1 MWKFL
6 EDFDGLDID
15 VFINVNKDL
24 YGLSYKSKFILYRMF
39 LMWGLSYLFM
49 FMIVRSN
56 FFFLFVCLIEFEG
69 F

>member
-1 MWKFL
+1 M

-15 VFINVNKDL
+15 VVINVNKDL
-24 YGLSYKSKFILYRMF
+24 YGLSYKSKFILYGMF

-56 FFFLFVCLIEFEG
+56 FFFYLFV
-69 F
+69 